1 MRILATL
8 AASLLVTSAYA
19 QQTGIFQ
26 SYIVTA
32 QNGTINAGTSY
43 GTSGN
48 SNIGANVSNGAAGAL
63 STTESGAPDLGSYNI
78 FFNTLT
84 LNGQVLTFK
93 NGGGD
98 VTAAFLNYRI
108 YPTGAPTGSFTA
120 INLGFTSNSTFSD
133 VGGNS
138 FTNAGDQLWA
148 NGVPLN
154 LLTASGFSG
163 IGSQQ
168 YTLEVFFSINS
179 NLGDRFNSANG
190 SNYFATFT
198 VVPEPSTYAA
208 GALLVGLVGWQVRR
222 RKSATVTA

>member
-8 AASLLVTSAYA
+8 AVGLLATSAYA

-32 QNGTINAGTSY
+32 QNGTINGSTSY

-48 SNIGANVSNGAAGAL
+48 ANIGASTSNGSAGAL
-63 STTESGAPDLGSYNI
+63 TTTEAGAPNLGSYNI
-78 FFNTLT
+78 YFNTLT

-93 NGGGD
+93 NSGGD

-108 YPTGAPTGSFTA
+108 YPTGSPSGSFSS
-120 INLGFTSNSTFSD
+120 INLGFSSDATFSD
-133 VGGNS
+133 IGGGTY
-138 FTNAGDQLWA
+138 TNGGDQLWA
-148 NGVPLN
+148 NGTPLN
-154 LLTASGFSG
+154 LLAASGFSG

-190 SNYFATFT
+190 NNYYATFT

-208 GALLVGLVGWQVRR
+208 GALVVGLVGWQIRR
-222 RKSATVTA
+222 RKTATATA